1 MRKAL
6 IATGL
11 SILLLALATML
22 TSAVAFRPALGFVSA
37 NRADSAPPSLVVN
50 IKKKKHDDDDDDDD
64 AKASGDAA
72 AQLIKDPPP
81 PNDLS
86 TQGYP
91 FSLGNVSP
99 SCSANTECAISF
111 IITNGGAA
119 AFTGQFG
126 FNDTLKVGWVQ
137 PKTMLQVLSVQLLS
151 KAPDG
156 WSCVGGAKVSCSG
169 TTIFIA
175 GNSTL
180 VIPLRI
186 KFQAP
191 PGISASFVQHNFIA
205 GHNGSGGI
213 ISWGGA
219 ATSLLNPPILMA
231 DDKSDNHKANFEGTW
246 QTVGSNGG
254 RFTLTMKQDGKQVTG
269 TYTPSDG
276 TLQGKVSGNTLTLK
290 WAQPGFTGT
299 GTFTM
304 LDTKPKTFR
313 GTILTDGKAGTV
325 VWNGSFTD

>member
-1 MRKAL
+1 MRRPL

-22 TSAVAFRPALGFVSA
+22 TSAVPFQPALGFVA
-37 NRADSAPPSLVVN
+37 AERADGATRSLVVN
-50 IKKKKHDDDDDDDD
+50 IKKKKHDDDDDD

-99 SCSANTECAISF
+99 SCSAKTECAISF

-137 PKTMLQVLSVQLLS
+137 PKTMLQVLSVQLIS
-151 KAPDG
+151 KVPDG

-169 TTIFIA
+169 TTIFIP

-205 GHNGSGGI
+205 GHNGSGGNI
-213 ISWGGA
+213 GWGGS

-325 VWNGSFTD
+325 VWNGSLTD

>member
-1 MRKAL
+1 MRKPL
-6 IATGL
+6 IASGV
-11 SILLLALATML
+11 SLLLLSLTAMLASTPI
-22 TSAVAFRPALGFVSA
+22 RPALGFVA
-37 NRADSAPPSLVVN
+37 AGRADGATRSLIVN

-137 PKTMLQVLSVQLLS
+137 PKTMLQVLSVKLLS
-151 KAPDG
+151 PVPDG

-213 ISWGGA
+213 ISWGGSA
-219 ATSLLNPPILMA
+219 SSLLNPPILMA
-231 DDKSDNHKANFEGTW
+231 DDKSENHKANFEGTW

-276 TLQGKVSGNTLTLK
+276 TLQGKVTGNTLTLK

-325 VWNGSFTD
+325 VWNGSLTD